1 MIEPTGTAS
10 LLGDE
15 LMLAERIHPEEE
27 EGSVASYHDRDPIR
41 RMMVFSGRSNPDL
54 AHAIGQHLGLT
65 LGEVELKTFP
75 NGELYVRFCESI
87 RGADVFLV
95 QSCANPVNRNLM
107 ELLLMVNAAKL
118 ASAKRITAV
127 MPWYPYSR
135 ADKKSAP
142 REPISARLVADILQ
156 AAGVDRVLT
165 MDLHA
170 GQVQGFFNVPVD
182 HMTALPMFAQYF
194 RDQGLPQ
201 DRLVVVSPDAGRV
214 KLAKKFAEMLGGD
227 LAFINKERPGHGES
241 RVMTLI
247 GDVKGK
253 VAIISDDLI
262 DSAGTL
268 CNAAQAVADAGAER
282 VLACATH
289 GVFSPPA
296 FEKMDASVLERVVVC
311 DTIPVDPLTR
321 PAKVEVLSVA
331 GILAQ
336 TIDNVFRDDS
346 VSAIFKGENQLF

>member
-1 MIEPTGTAS
+1 
-10 LLGDE
+10 
-15 LMLAERIHPEEE
+15 
-27 EGSVASYHDRDPIR
+27 
-41 RMMVFSGRSNPDL
+41 
-54 AHAIGQHLGLT
+54 
-65 LGEVELKTFP
+65 
-75 NGELYVRFCESI
+75 
-87 RGADVFLV
+87 
-95 QSCANPVNRNLM
+95 
-107 ELLLMVNAAKL
+107 VNAAKL

-142 REPISARLVADILQ
+142 REPIGARLVADLLQ
-156 AAGVDRVLT
+156 SAGVDRVLT

-170 GQVQGFFNVPVD
+170 GQVQGFFNIPVD

-214 KLAKKFAEMLGGD
+214 KLAKKFAEMLGAE
-227 LAFINKERPGHGES
+227 LAFINKERPGHNES

-247 GDVKGK
+247 GDVKDK
-253 VAIISDDLI
+253 VAIISDDMI

-268 CNAAQAVADAGAER
+268 CNAAQAVSDAGAER
-282 VLACATH
+282 VFACATH
-289 GVFSPPA
+289 ALFSAPA
-296 FEKMDASVLERVVVC
+296 LERIEESTLERVVVC

-321 PAKVEVLSVA
+321 PAKIVVLSVA
-331 GILAQ
+331 DTLAR